1 MEFSKEQSIIE
12 AMLFASGEPLE
23 IIRIAEVLGCDA
35 EQVDNI
41 VLNIVH
47 IIVTFSMK

>member
-1 MEFSKEQSIIE
+1 MNAKELSAAVE

-35 EQVDNI
+35 EQVENI
-41 VLNIVH
+41 VLNL
-47 IIVTFSMK
+47 SNKLEENSS